1 MDVAILN
8 RADVAAAADD
18 GGPVR
23 GRERLRDVNDVNDA
37 DDESMISERLK
48 VTSSRALLL
57 LL

>member
-23 GRERLRDVNDVNDA
+23 GRKRLCDVNDVNDA

>member
-1 MDVAILN
+1 MDVAIF

-18 GGPVR
+18 GGPVC

-48 VTSSRALLL
+48 VTSSRKALLL
-57 LL
+57 

>member
-57 LL
+57 